1 MAKHTKQ
8 TNKSNKMLKVL
19 SITIGS
25 IIVVIAGVYLAIN
38 LTYPGKTPYESFH
51 TTQSSIK
58 PSSTTKESKS
68 VESTTEESKTTEST
82 TEESAKLQGK
92 DVTTRE
98 DSTTESS
105 NLAEY
110 KDDELSTYSVVY
122 ADSSYIVS
130 ENGKGQYFVT
140 SATGED
146 VLRSARVQEWVFL
159 LKEMGVQDLGTIDQ
173 SKMNDMVT
181 GLSVNVSEPF
191 KPSADPVYIYTDN
204 TPAAYTLK

>member
-8 TNKSNKMLKVL
+8 TNKSNNMLKVL

-25 IIVVIAGVYLAIN
+25 IIVVLAGVYLAIN
-38 LTYPGKTPYESFH
+38 LTSPGKTPTKSFH
-51 TTQSSIK
+51 TTQSSTK
-58 PSSTTKESKS
+58 PSSTTE
-68 VESTTEESKTTEST
+68 ESTTTEST
-82 TEESAKLQGK
+82 TEESVQLQGP

-105 NLAEY
+105 KLAEY
-110 KDDELSTYSVVY
+110 KDDALSTYSVVY
-122 ADSSYIVS
+122 TDSRYIVS
-130 ENGKGQYFVT
+130 ANGKGQYFVT

-159 LKEMGVQDLGTIDQ
+159 LKEMGVQDLGTIDP

-181 GLSVNVSEPF
+181 GLSVNVNEPF
-191 KPSADPVYIYTDN
+191 KPSAGPVYIYTDN
-204 TPAAYTLK
+204 TPAAYTLAQ

>member
-38 LTYPGKTPYESFH
+38 LTYPGKTPSESFH

-68 VESTTEESKTTEST
+68 VEYTTEESV
-82 TEESAKLQGK
+82 KLQEP

-105 NLAEY
+105 NLSEY
-110 KDDELSTYSVVY
+110 KDDALSTYSVVY
-122 ADSSYIVS
+122 TDSRYIVS
-130 ENGKGQYFVT
+130 ANGKGQYFVT
-140 SATGED
+140 SATGD
-146 VLRSARVQEWVFL
+146 NGFFMFAP
-159 LKEMGVQDLGTIDQ
+159 
-173 SKMNDMVT
+173 
-181 GLSVNVSEPF
+181 VS
-191 KPSADPVYIYTDN
+191 
-204 TPAAYTLK
+204 